1 MLVVRVGDGDGCVR
15 FAVVAPLT
23 GLNFLVVFFVVV
35 VVVVVVVVAVVVV
48 VVVVG
53 VVGDCE
59 FRALGPVATL
69 AAGGFRVH
77 SLDSYRILST
87 TTRLPA
93 GRKSLSGRSTFSSIC
108 EDSITDLTCLPLL
121 QISPAYHRYRSHLP
135 TTATDLTCLPPL

>member
-23 GLNFLVVFFVVV
+23 GLSFLVVFIVV

-48 VVVVG
+48 VVVVA
-53 VVGDCE
+53 VVGDCA

-69 AAGGFRVH
+69 TSGGFRVH

-108 EDSITDLTCLPLL
+108 EDSITDLTCLP
-121 QISPAYHRYRSHLP
+121 
-135 TTATDLTCLPPL
+135 PL

>member
-23 GLNFLVVFFVVV
+23 GLSFLVVFIV

-48 VVVVG
+48 VVVVA
-53 VVGDCE
+53 VVGDCA

-69 AAGGFRVH
+69 ASGGFRVH

-108 EDSITDLTCLPLL
+108 EDSITDLTCLP
-121 QISPAYHRYRSHLP
+121 
-135 TTATDLTCLPPL
+135 PL